1 MLSPFRFRND
11 LICIKRRAA
20 CVYVS
25 SRLVRTLIKPYL
37 ISALKLKTGVLSKN
51 KPYLTFENFKIFG
64 FNADT
69 LVYLYRDV
77 FLSGTYFFKTNIL
90 NPVIIDCGANIGMS
104 VLFFKW
110 LYPNSIIYAFEPS
123 PSIFEMLQKNISA
136 NKLENVFC
144 YNVALADKTATVQFF
159 EPDGIA
165 GSLTG
170 SLSHERNDGTP
181 VEVQAMPLSAFIRE
195 NNITSIDY
203 LKMDIEGAETA
214 VINEMAAAQTMDL
227 IKQAGIEYHH
237 QIAGQNASLGHFLK
251 TVELAGFY
259 YSLFAEGQP
268 SKTGEMQDVHLFLNK
283 QQKGL

>member
-1 MLSPFRFRND
+1 MNFFCDVRIVKKRLTTVFADRKMVRL
-11 LICIKRRAA
+11 LICQYIIL
-20 CVYVS
+20 
-25 SRLVRTLIKPYL
+25 LVR
-37 ISALKLKTGVLSKN
+37 LKFINPN
-51 KPYLTFENFKIFG
+51 KCRKCKILGYDFEG
-64 FNADT
+64 FNFDT
-69 LVYLYRDV
+69 LVFLFRDV
-77 FLSGTYFFKTNIL
+77 FLSADYYFRSNSKA
-90 NPVIIDCGANIGMS
+90 PVIIDCGANIGAS
-104 VLFFKW
+104 ILFFKW

-170 SLSHERNDGTP
+170 SLSHGRNDGNP

-214 VINEMAAAQTMDL
+214 VINEMAAAQTLDL

-251 TVELAGFY
+251 TVELAGFH